1 MISMRYHIVSLAAIF
16 LALALGIVLG
26 ATKINSPLLA
36 GLQGDNAQLSSQRED
51 LAKTNTDLESRI
63 STDAKFASSIGPLAV
78 RGTLP
83 NTDVVVITTDTA
95 DPADRD
101 AVLSLLSRAGARVTA
116 QIQVTA
122 DFSDPNR
129 ADQLR
134 DLAIQNQP
142 AGSTLPQAPQIG
154 TLAGGFLANLLLTDS
169 KGKASATPDE
179 ATAALSAL
187 STAGFISAS
196 GPVAPGRSVV
206 IVTGAARTGDSAVD
220 RAQMIVDMASALK
233 QTAQGVV
240 LAGRSGSEGTTG
252 SVGLVRADT
261 AASALVST
269 VDDVDTDAGRIAT
282 VLALVEQ
289 DGGGVGRYGIGANAS
304 APVPTLAVG

>member
-36 GLQGDNAQLSSQRED
+36 GLQGDNTQLSSERAD
-51 LAKTNTDLESRI
+51 LAKKNAELSDKVAS
-63 STDAKFASSIGPLAV
+63 DAKFAGAIGTLAV

-83 NTDVVVITTDTA
+83 DAHVVLITTDTA
-95 DPADRD
+95 DPTDRD
-101 AVLSLLSRAGARVTA
+101 AVLSLLSHAGAKVTA

-122 DFSDPNR
+122 DFSDPVR
-129 ADQLR
+129 AEQLR
-134 DLAIQNQP
+134 QLAVQNLP
-142 AGSTLPQAPQIG
+142 TGSTLPESSQAG
-154 TLAGGFLANLLLTDS
+154 TIAGGLLADVLLTDD
-169 KGKASATPDE
+169 KGKALVTADQ

-187 STAGFISAS
+187 SAAGFISAS
-196 GPVAPGRSVV
+196 GPVAPGRSV
-206 IVTGAARTGDSAVD
+206 IVLTGAARNGDSATS
-220 RAQMIVDMASALK
+220 RAQTIVDMASALR

-240 LAGRSGSEGTTG
+240 VTGRTGSEGTTG
-252 SVGLVRADT
+252 AIGLIRSDT
-261 AASALVST
+261 AASAILST
-269 VDDVDTDAGRIAT
+269 VDDVNSDSGRIAT

-289 DGGGVGRYGIGANAS
+289 NGGGVGRYGVGANAQ

>member
-1 MISMRYHIVSLAAIF
+1 MISMRYHIVSLSAIF

-36 GLQGDNAQLSSQRED
+36 GLQGNNTELTSQRDD
-51 LAKTNTDLESRI
+51 LTERSKALEQRVI
-63 STDAKFASSIGPLAV
+63 DDAKFASAIGPLAV

-83 NTDVVVITTDTA
+83 NAQVVVITTDTA

-101 AVLSLLSRAGARVTA
+101 AVLSLLARAGAVVTA
-116 QIQVTA
+116 QLQITS
-122 DFSDPNR
+122 DFSDPTR
-129 ADQLR
+129 AGQLR
-134 DLAIQNQP
+134 DLAIANQP
-142 AGSTLPQAPQIG
+142 VGSKLPETGQVG
-154 TLAGGFLANLLLTDS
+154 TLAGGFLATLLLTNAD
-169 KGKASATPDE
+169 GKTAATPEE

-187 STAGFISAS
+187 SAAGFVSAS

-206 IVTGAARTGDSAVD
+206 IVDGAARTGDSVAD
-220 RAQMIVDMASALK
+220 RSQMIVDMAASLKISA
-233 QTAQGVV
+233 AGVV
-240 LAGRSGSEGTTG
+240 VAGRSGSEGTTG

-269 VDDVDTDAGRIAT
+269 VDDVETDAGRIAT

-289 DGGGVGRYGIGANAS
+289 NGGGVGRYGLGTNAQ
-304 APVPTLAVG
+304 APVPVLAVG